1 MGTSAHDPQ
10 NLTRIMPAE
19 GGRWRYSIPER
30 SASTCSRLRG
40 SPAGRIA
47 TSRWRALEGGAGA
60 IQLRAPDLPDDELI
74 AVGSELARAC
84 ADADVLFMVN
94 DRPEIAVRV
103 GAGGAHVGRGDD
115 PSEAR
120 RLLGSDRVLGMSVDA
135 ASQAREAKDLGADYL
150 GVTVWVTPTK
160 PEAVPGGLALVRAIS
175 ASSPLPIVGIGG
187 IDATNAAS
195 VIDAGA
201 AGVAVISAV
210 AAAPDPIE
218 ATRELVRVVDR
229 ALERRGG

>member
-1 MGTSAHDPQ
+1 MAGVDPRALRVYVVTSA
-10 NLTRIMPAE
+10 RF
-19 GGRWRYSIPER
+19 
-30 SASTCSRLRG
+30 
-40 SPAGRIA
+40 AGRSHRDVA
-47 TSRWRALEGGAGA
+47 MAALEGGAGA
-60 IQLRAPDLPDDELI
+60 VQLRAPDLPDDELI

-84 ADADVLFMVN
+84 ADANALFIVN
-94 DRPEIAVRV
+94 DRPEIAVTV

-135 ASQAREAKDLGADYL
+135 ASQAREAEDLDADYL
-150 GVTVWVTPTK
+150 GVTVWATPTK
-160 PEAVPGGLALVRAIS
+160 PDATPGGLALVRTIS
-175 ASSPLPIVGIGG
+175 EGSTLPVVGIGG
-187 IDATNAAS
+187 IDAANAAW
-195 VIDAGA
+195 VVDAGA

>member
-1 MGTSAHDPQ
+1 MAGVDPRALRVYVVTSA
-10 NLTRIMPAE
+10 RF
-19 GGRWRYSIPER
+19 
-30 SASTCSRLRG
+30 
-40 SPAGRIA
+40 AGRSHRDVA
-47 TSRWRALEGGAGA
+47 MAALEGGAAA

-84 ADADVLFMVN
+84 ADANVLFIVN
-94 DRPEIAVRV
+94 DRPEIAVKV
-103 GAGGAHVGRGDD
+103 GAGGAHVGREDD

-135 ASQAREAKDLGADYL
+135 ASHVREAEDLDADYL
-150 GVTVWVTPTK
+150 GVTVWATPTK

-175 ASSPLPIVGIGG
+175 ASSALPIVGIGG
-187 IDATNAAS
+187 IDVTNAAPL
-195 VIDAGA
+195 IDAGA

>member
-1 MGTSAHDPQ
+1 MAGVDPRALRVYVVTSA
-10 NLTRIMPAE
+10 
-19 GGRWRYSIPER
+19 GF
-30 SASTCSRLRG
+30 
-40 SPAGRIA
+40 AGRSHRDVA
-47 TSRWRALEGGAGA
+47 MAALEGGAGA

-74 AVGSELARAC
+74 AVGFELVRAC
-84 ADADVLFMVN
+84 ADANVLFIVN

-103 GAGGAHVGRGDD
+103 GAGGAHVGREDD

-135 ASQAREAKDLGADYL
+135 ASQAREAEDLGADYL
-150 GVTVWVTPTK
+150 GVTVWATPTK
-160 PEAVPGGLALVRAIS
+160 PEAVPGGLGLVRAIS
-175 ASSPLPIVGIGG
+175 AGSALPIVGIGG

-210 AAAPDPIE
+210 AADPDPIE
-218 ATRELVRVVDR
+218 ATRELVRVVDH

>member
-1 MGTSAHDPQ
+1 MTGVDP
-10 NLTRIMPAE
+10 RA
-19 GGRWRYSIPER
+19 
-30 SASTCSRLRG
+30 LRVYVVTTARF
-40 SPAGRIA
+40 AGRSHRDVA
-47 TSRWRALEGGAGA
+47 MAALEGGAGA
-60 IQLRAPDLPDDELI
+60 IQLRAPRLPDDELI

-84 ADADVLFMVN
+84 ADANALFIVN
-94 DRPEIAVRV
+94 DHPEIAVTV

-135 ASQAREAKDLGADYL
+135 ASHAREAEDLGADYL
-150 GVTVWVTPTK
+150 GVTVWATPTK
-160 PEAVPGGLALVRAIS
+160 PEAVSGGLALVRAIS
-175 ASSPLPIVGIGG
+175 ASSALPIVGIGG

-195 VIDAGA
+195 VIDAGG

-218 ATRELVRVVDR
+218 ATRELMRVVDR

>member
-1 MGTSAHDPQ
+1 MAGVDPRALRVYVVTSA
-10 NLTRIMPAE
+10 RF
-19 GGRWRYSIPER
+19 
-30 SASTCSRLRG
+30 
-40 SPAGRIA
+40 AGRSHREVA
-47 TSRWRALEGGAGA
+47 MAALEGGAGA

-84 ADADVLFMVN
+84 ADANVLFIVN

-135 ASQAREAKDLGADYL
+135 ASQVREAEDLDADYL
-150 GVTVWVTPTK
+150 GVTVWATPTK

-175 ASSPLPIVGIGG
+175 ASSALPLVGIGG
-187 IDATNAAS
+187 IDVTNAAPL
-195 VIDAGA
+195 IDAGA

-210 AAAPDPIE
+210 AASPDPIE

>member
-1 MGTSAHDPQ
+1 MAGVDPRALRVYVVTSA
-10 NLTRIMPAE
+10 RF
-19 GGRWRYSIPER
+19 
-30 SASTCSRLRG
+30 
-40 SPAGRIA
+40 AGRSHRDVA
-47 TSRWRALEGGAGA
+47 LAALEGGAGA

-74 AVGSELARAC
+74 AVGFELVRAC
-84 ADADVLFMVN
+84 ADANVLFIVN

-103 GAGGAHVGRGDD
+103 GAGGAHVGREDD

-135 ASQAREAKDLGADYL
+135 ASQAHEAEDLDADYL
-150 GVTVWVTPTK
+150 GVTVWATSTK
-160 PEAVPGGLALVRAIS
+160 PEAMPGGLALVGAIS
-175 ASSPLPIVGIGG
+175 ASSALPIVGIGG

-229 ALERRGG
+229 ALARRGG

>member
-1 MGTSAHDPQ
+1 MAGVDPRALRVYVVTSA
-10 NLTRIMPAE
+10 RF
-19 GGRWRYSIPER
+19 
-30 SASTCSRLRG
+30 
-40 SPAGRIA
+40 AGR
-47 TSRWRALEGGAGA
+47 SHRDVALAALDGGASA

-74 AVGSELARAC
+74 AVGSALARAS
-84 ADADVLFMVN
+84 ADADVLFVVN
-94 DRPEIAVRV
+94 DRPEIAVTV
-103 GAGGAHVGRGDD
+103 GAGGAHVGHGDD

-120 RLLGSDRVLGMSVDA
+120 RLLGPDRVLGMSVDA
-135 ASQAREAKDLGADYL
+135 ASQAREAEDVGANYV
-150 GVTVWVTPTK
+150 GVTVWATPTK

-175 ASSPLPIVGIGG
+175 ASTSLPIVGIGG

-229 ALERRGG
+229 ALEGRGG